1 MKLKLLTYFL
11 LTSFFAVAQEK
22 FDYYEISG
30 RFTVIDS
37 IGLDSASI
45 EIPYLGLKTY
55 SNDEGYYTLEVPYP
69 LYAKKQFKI
78 LAYAKGYKSKKI
90 MLKAP
95 YEQNIILDFT
105 YPKKDTTKNAIPF
118 IRNTRLTYDI
128 QKP

>member
-1 MKLKLLTYFL
+1 MKLKLLSYLL
-11 LTSFFAVAQEK
+11 LTSSFAVAQEK

-30 RFTVIDS
+30 RFTVVDS

-55 SNDEGYYTLEVPYP
+55 SNDQGYYKLEVPYP

-78 LAYAKGYKSKKI
+78 LAYAKGYMSKKI

-95 YEQNIILDFT
+95 YEQNIILNFP
-105 YPKKDTTKNAIPF
+105 YPKKDTTKIALPV
-118 IRNTRLTYDI
+118 RNTQLYY
-128 QKP
+128 